1 MQNKGLTVFM
11 SIFAI
16 VGLGLL
22 VLSGSLFFKT
32 YNFLHNPEIREAPG
46 VVVALI
52 PGDTHN
58 TFAPKVS
65 FTKGDGVETFY
76 ESKSF
81 SKSPDYFVGK
91 EVSVLYVGS
100 EYKIY
105 SFDDLYGNSAIPGL
119 VGLVF
124 FLVGFG
130 TIAFF
135 IYRQKI
141 IKKLRTQGTPLKATV
156 TEIFINRNLK
166 VNGRNPWK
174 IAAESNE
181 NVSGVT
187 SFYSDNIWFDPTEFA
202 PIGKEVTV
210 MVNMAKPKEY
220 WMDTTFL
227 PTVK

>member
-1 MQNKGLTVFM
+1 MGSKKVGIFMGLFGTVG
-11 SIFAI
+11 
-16 VGLGLL
+16 VLL
-22 VLSGSLFFKT
+22 MVWSGWHSLQA
-32 YNFLHNPEIREAPG
+32 YNFHHNPEIREAPG

-81 SKSPDYFVGK
+81 TKSPDYFVGK
-91 EVSVLYVGS
+91 EVSVLYLGS

-105 SFDDLYGNSAIPGL
+105 SFDDLYGNFAIPGL

-130 TIAFF
+130 TITFF
-135 IYRQKI
+135 IYRQKT
-141 IKKLRTQGTPLKATV
+141 IKKLKTHGTPLKAVV
-156 TEIFINRNLK
+156 TEIFINQKIK

-187 SFYSDNIWFDPTEFA
+187 SFYSDNIWFDPTEFV

-210 MVNMAKPKEY
+210 FLNMAKPKQY
-220 WMDTTFL
+220 WLDTSFL
-227 PTVK
+227 PKE